1 MASSVDESSSGL
13 DDDCGEA
20 GARSSR
26 NSGARQYPVNRFNS
40 VILDV
45 DSTLSAV
52 EGIDWL
58 AAQRGPEIA
67 AWSAALTERAMK
79 GELPIEAVYSER
91 MRIVKPTLPE
101 IQQLGKVY
109 VERMATRAPE
119 TIAVLRA
126 HDVEV
131 VLISGGLR
139 EAILPLARELGVG
152 KENVYAVSV
161 FFDEQGE
168 YAGFDD
174 ASLLTRQSGKRTTVG
189 QMELKGPILAVGDG
203 MTDCEIR
210 SVVQGFAAFTG
221 FTRRKAVIEQADYVI
236 ENFDQLRD
244 LILE

>member
-1 MASSVDESSSGL
+1 M
-13 DDDCGEA
+13 
-20 GARSSR
+20 
-26 NSGARQYPVNRFNS
+26 NRFNS

-79 GELPIEAVYSER
+79 GEIPIEAVYRER

-109 VERMATRAPE
+109 VERMAAHAPE
-119 TIAVLRA
+119 TIAALRA

-131 VLISGGLR
+131 VMISGGLR
-139 EAILPLARELGVG
+139 EAILPLAKELGVG

-161 FFDEQGE
+161 FFDDQGK

-189 QMELKGPILAVGDG
+189 QMDLKGPILAVGDG
-203 MTDCEIR
+203 MTDCEIK

-221 FTRRKAVIEQADYVI
+221 FTRRAAVIEQADYVI